1 VHVDDVARAFGKSLG
16 TDQQGKNYSVF
27 NIAAGRG
34 HSVAEVLELIGRA
47 TGREVRLEQSD
58 FGKAALGLL
67 PRVVLANG
75 KAREELGWEPE
86 IGLEEGIWRM
96 MRHSE

>member
-1 VHVDDVARAFGKSLG
+1 MGRIFEDRDIVEIQGGIVPLNVHRRSIRRRSKILKS
-16 TDQQGKNYSVF
+16 Y
-27 NIAAGRG
+27 IR
-34 HSVAEVLELIGRA
+34 HRECLI
-47 TGREVRLEQSD
+47 REVRLEQSD

-86 IGLEEGIWRM
+86 IGLEEGVRGM
-96 MRHSE
+96 MRNANF